1 MCARSLSHVHTPFSR
16 CCYLRRSRFSFRP
29 WLSIRCICIY
39 IYVLFEAFVYSSLHS
54 GSVALL
60 FCFHSCA
67 KACSV
72 QFGSVRSFT
81 RTHSLIQ
88 CGFCRPQYLD
98 YIPLMYVAEIF
109 STHFTYVV
117 YARAARVLFGCCV
130 WCFWATNGGCV
141 CNKRHICKMFVGWL
155 ASHSDPAIRMNSSRL
170 GSWTWY
176 PFYTVFELGR
186 KDIFDGKTIKTSNS
200 SKSFLLTKK
209 NAGMWLVKELD
220 GVPMYVL
227 MLSWAKGASTCSG
240 TIHFIPRGWWA
251 ENFEVATARSI
262 RSLNSVGQ
270 IMMKRLVELM
280 SFVSIFWRRFYKL
293 RISCS
298 NYSQ

>member
-1 MCARSLSHVHTPFSR
+1 MFYSKPLCILLFIRVPWLCCFAFIHVPKRAQFSSVRFVRSL
-16 CCYLRRSRFSFRP
+16 
-29 WLSIRCICIY
+29 
-39 IYVLFEAFVYSSLHS
+39 
-54 GSVALL
+54 AL
-60 FCFHSCA
+60 
-67 KACSV
+67 
-72 QFGSVRSFT
+72 
-81 RTHSLIQ
+81 THSFSADSVVLSTSTIFHW
-88 CGFCRPQYLD
+88 CMWLKF
-98 YIPLMYVAEIF
+98 F

-209 NAGMWLVKELD
+209 NAWMWLVKELD

-240 TIHFIPRGWWA
+240 TIHFIPNDGNGWWA